1 LPAKRGN
8 EECPHFRKTTL
19 SFHRLFILGTHRGCA
34 EEKFLG
40 RRTPLYDLHVELGA
54 RMVDFGG
61 WDMPVNYGSQIEEH
75 HAVRRD
81 AGIFDVSHMCV
92 IDARGPRTRAFL
104 SKLVANDVAKLKSSG
119 KALYSCMLN
128 EQGGVIDDLIV
139 YFLDESFFRIV
150 VNAGTRDKDLAWMR
164 GIAPAFGVELTE
176 RTDFAMLAVQGPNA
190 REKVAGLLPAEHR
203 DTALGLAV
211 FSGKHFSMN
220 EGGNWFVARTGYTGE
235 DGFEIM
241 LPAGEAVR
249 VWRDLNARG
258 VKSAG
263 LGARDT
269 LRLEAAMNLYGND
282 MDESQNPLESGLAW
296 TVSFDDAGRDF
307 IGRKALESL
316 IAAGLGK
323 KFVALLLEDRGVLR
337 GHQKVIVPGLPG
349 ANEGE
354 ITSGTFSPTME
365 KSIALARVPRAAGE
379 RVQVDVRGKLLNAR
393 VVKAPFVRKGQV
405 LVS

>member
-1 LPAKRGN
+1 
-8 EECPHFRKTTL
+8 
-19 SFHRLFILGTHRGCA
+19 
-34 EEKFLG
+34 LG

-81 AGIFDVSHMCV
+81 AGVFDVSHMCV
-92 IDARGPRTRAFL
+92 IDARGPRVREFL
-104 SKLVANDVAKLKSSG
+104 SKLVANDVAKLTTSG

-128 EQGGVIDDLIV
+128 EAGGVLDDLIV

-164 GIAPAFGVELTE
+164 PVAAPFGVELTE
-176 RTDFAMLAVQGPNA
+176 RTDLAMLAVQGPNA
-190 REKVAGLLPAEHR
+190 RAKVAELLPSGQREQV
-203 DTALGLAV
+203 LGLDV
-211 FSGKHFSMN
+211 FFGRPVSTK
-220 EGGNWFVARTGYTGE
+220 EGGDWFVARTGYTGE

-241 LPAGEAVR
+241 LPAAAAET
-249 VWRDLNARG
+249 VWRALNAKG

-282 MDESQNPLESGLAW
+282 MDETQNPLESGLAW
-296 TVSFDDAGRDF
+296 TVSFDDPARDF
-307 IGRKALESL
+307 IGRKALEALKAS
-316 IAAGLGK
+316 GLK
-323 KFVALLLEDRGVLR
+323 RKFVALLLEDRGVLR
-337 GHQKVIVPGLPG
+337 GHQKIIAAAG
-349 ANEGE
+349 EGE

-365 KSIALARVPRAAGE
+365 KSIALARVPRDTGAN
-379 RVQVDVRGKLLNAR
+379 VQVDVRGKLLNAR